1 MKFILQYMFKNK
13 KIMAGGLTLKII
25 GTIMDLFIPLLLSY
39 ILDDIIPLGDLS
51 LIIWYGIVMVFCAIL
66 GFTFNVIGNRIAARV
81 ARQSSICI
89 RHDLFH
95 KIMNISSSDKD
106 KATIPSLVSRMTTD
120 SYNVY
125 NIIGMIQ
132 RLGIRAPVL
141 LIGGI
146 ILTFT
151 LNTQIALVMVATL
164 PAIILIIFFVTKVGV
179 PLFTKVQKK
188 VDNLVLVVRENI
200 SGMKVI
206 KALNKKD
213 YERNRFDNVNDEAY
227 RAERKANLN
236 MAIIN
241 PVLNVIMN
249 VGLIAVIYVGA
260 YEVNK
265 GNIESGKVIAFLTY
279 FTIIL
284 NAMLS
289 ITRMFINISK
299 ATASA
304 KRIKEIIDIKDTMT
318 IEDKEYGNNFLEFR
332 NVSFSYNGIKNNLD
346 NINFSLKKGESL
358 GIIGATGSGKS
369 TLISL
374 LLRLYDPTSGSI
386 FLDNENIKGIPN
398 DVLKQHFGVTFQNDI
413 IFGETILENIDF
425 GRHLDFKDIENAV
438 GIAQAKDFVD
448 TEGYSKVLSEKGSNL
463 SGGQKQRILLAR
475 AIALKPNIL
484 ILDDCSSAL
493 DFKTEKSLWN
503 AIKSELPNTTL
514 IVISS
519 RISSVKDLSKII
531 VLEDGK
537 MIGMGNH
544 ESLLNNC
551 DIYKEI
557 KISQMGE

>member
-39 ILDDIIPLGDLS
+39 ILDDIITLGDLS

-95 KIMNISSSDKD
+95 KIMNISSSDTD

-318 IEDKEYGNNFLEFR
+318 IEEKEYGNNFLEFR

-438 GIAQAKDFVD
+438 WIAQAKDFVD
-448 TEGYSKVLSEKGSNL
+448 TEGYSKVLSEKGNNL

-537 MIGMGNH
+537 IIGMGNH

>member
-66 GFTFNVIGNRIAARV
+66 GFTFNVIGNRIAAKV

-95 KIMNISSSDKD
+95 KIMNISSSDTD

-125 NIIGMIQ
+125 NIIGMMQ

-318 IEDKEYGNNFLEFR
+318 IEEKEYGNNFLEFR

-438 GIAQAKDFVD
+438 WIAQAKDFVD